1 MLRLQKKKNQLVRKE
16 GGRRKG
22 RKRTWRETLVE
33 DVDYVL
39 DCCGDDAGT
48 TGGADGE
55 IEGAVGVFDD
65 GGGHGAEGAFSG
77 ADVVCY

>member
-1 MLRLQKKKNQLVRKE
+1 MPRLQTLLVRKE
-16 GGRRKG
+16 GRGRR
-22 RKRTWRETLVE
+22 RRTWRETLVE

-48 TGGADGE
+48 AGGADDE
-55 IEGAVGVFDD
+55 VESAVGVFDD
-65 GGGHGAEGAFSG
+65 GGSHGAEGAFSG